1 MFSPLNCRK
10 SRTVYL
16 KQWECF
22 VCVCLLVCSNKSW
35 RIMESSR
42 KFLKLQIPLPLILAH
57 MGRECLVY
65 KPPQLHQ
72 ISTSSFSHRSP
83 SVTGPTENHCFNTYY
98 ERKKR
103 CLASLHT
110 YEPNI
115 THFLFW
121 IVWWLQPYTIDFPQL
136 KLLGMAM
143 FQK

>member
-1 MFSPLNCRK
+1 MTVQQVMFSPLTCCK

-98 ERKKR
+98 ERR
-103 CLASLHT
+103 DVQHHCTHMNQTLHIFFFGQCDD
-110 YEPNI
+110 YNHIPLIFPN
-115 THFLFW
+115 
-121 IVWWLQPYTIDFPQL
+121 
-136 KLLGMAM
+136 
-143 FQK
+143 